1 MKLNRQQAGLSLV
14 ELMIALVIGS
24 FLILGATQL
33 YLSSKQNQLFA
44 SSSAENLDG
53 ARYST
58 MVLDEELSKAGFRRA
73 PDQNMTTAF
82 PSASISDCKNFAA
95 GSAIAPLSNGSSN
108 GFCFR
113 YQPATNDET
122 SCSGQQ
128 VGVSRAP
135 FSPSPSSELVYV
147 IISFEEGDELQDGAL
162 RCTSIQ
168 GNSDPESDIIIDG
181 VADFRVFMAEGDPTE
196 RRLQSAELKL
206 ASAIGANA
214 IVRAMGYEILLASG
228 PNRRD
233 GESKVFTEYLSGLDQ
248 ARRTELQSKD
258 KRHVYQV
265 ATGGQA
271 IRNLMP

>member
-44 SSSAENLDG
+44 GSSAENLDG

-58 MVLDEELSKAGFRRA
+58 MVLDEELSKAGYRRA
-73 PDQNMTTAF
+73 PDENIAIAF
-82 PSASISDCKNFAA
+82 PSTPATNGCRNFAA
-95 GSAIAPLSNGSSN
+95 GSAIAALSDGSSS

-168 GNSDPESDIIIDG
+168 GNSDESDIIIDG
-181 VADFRVFMAEGDPTE
+181 RSEE
-196 RRLQSAELKL
+196 RRV
-206 ASAIGANA
+206 G
-214 IVRAMGYEILLASG
+214 
-228 PNRRD
+228 
-233 GESKVFTEYLSGLDQ
+233 
-248 ARRTELQSKD
+248 
-258 KRHVYQV
+258 KR
-265 ATGGQA
+265 
-271 IRNLMP
+271 